1 MRKIQIIV
9 SLFCVVSLSS
19 NILSGQCVFN
29 SGTITQTTVNTCLSG
44 CSPCTVQITGPVTL
58 GGNINLSGVAN
69 LIFEITSSGSL
80 TFPSVSSN
88 IYTLTLSSSSTLF
101 VRSGGNLIRSGGG
114 INTNRITI
122 GSENYTA
129 NDFPAIVAA
138 GGANSSGVLP
148 VELTQFDA
156 QSKDDMVELAW
167 TTATELNNDFFQ
179 IEHSRDGIQF
189 DAVGKVK
196 GVGTTT
202 ETINYNFMHRQ
213 PASGTNYYRLKQVDF
228 DGAYEYSDI
237 ISVEVYSRTNG
248 IRVYPN
254 PTVDRVFIQVDKQP
268 KDIQFALTT
277 ILGQKVDVQ
286 PATGDFGW
294 ELDLARLPKGIYV
307 LQLDYDGKSL
317 TKRIV
322 KE

>member
-1 MRKIQIIV
+1 MKNSFCVQSLIDCFLEKNFMHSKSKRLQLFIFFPV
-9 SLFCVVSLSS
+9 SLIFAVQLQAQSLNVTISPNPVPAGS
-19 NILSGQCVFN
+19 TFN
-29 SGTITQTTVNTCLSG
+29 VTFQVTGARNFRTYTISIPTCTNCTSPMTLCQVNTDNNGSG
-44 CSPCTVQITGPVTL
+44 NCTSQFT
-58 GGNINLSGVAN
+58 AA
-69 LIFEITSSGSL
+69 SSGSQISIDAIA
-80 TFPSVSSN
+80 TGPGSGSTTIN
-88 IYTLTLSSSSTLF
+88 IPGST
-101 VRSGGNLIRSGGG
+101 
-114 INTNRITI
+114 
-122 GSENYTA
+122 TA
-129 NDFPAIVAA
+129 A
-138 GGANSSGVLP
+138 LP
-148 VELTQFDA
+148 VELTQFDV